1 MGDAKVQ
8 MRANSRREK
17 EDAKIVEREVSKPRT
32 TLKKDIFPA
41 KYHNP
46 QLSNGYF
53 QSAIK
58 KRMPKDIETTG
69 HDFLQLRRIISNMT
83 SYKPLLN
90 RLQRFTVNTMM
101 ISPYE
106 KY

>member
-1 MGDAKVQ
+1 

-17 EDAKIVEREVSKPRT
+17 EDAKILVVEREVSKPRT

-53 QSAIK
+53 QSAII
-58 KRMPKDIETTG
+58 KRMPNDIETTG
-69 HDFLQLRRIISNMT
+69 HDFLQLPGRRIISNMT